1 MRINPAKTTR
11 LTTVAAAMALLARD
25 AEVGPTRAAPPRW
38 PSDGNASHL
47 DSRALSKIA

>member
-25 AEVGPTRAAPPRW
+25 AEVGPTRTAPRKLGT
-38 PSDGNASHL
+38 STLTH
-47 DSRALSKIA
+47 